1 MLARQL
7 RGHAPL
13 RRAVEEAQLQQ
24 ELAKE
29 RGDEYVSTEHL
40 LIGIASDDEAGQVL
54 RDAGATPE
62 RLVEALSQVR
72 GGGRITSPDPE
83 GTFQALEK
91 YGDDLTARAREGK
104 IDPVIRCVEP
114 AACPTLTK
122 GEYRYDFGDTAKM
135 AEATGLVDTL
145 VDRDGEKKLTR
156 KPIALG
162 VGLLFFLGFLT
173 FWAVGARVDSVPAE
187 AEIEMR
193 ILEERVIPP
202 RTGLEAGGDTETPQP

>member
-1 MLARQL
+1 M
-7 RGHAPL
+7 
-13 RRAVEEAQLQQ
+13 
-24 ELAKE
+24 
-29 RGDEYVSTEHL
+29 DVSLGLIRTLGVWGFAGFSALGL
-40 LIGIASDDEAGQVL
+40 L
-54 RDAGATPE
+54 
-62 RLVEALSQVR
+62 LVIL
-72 GGGRITSPDPE
+72 P
-83 GTFQALEK
+83 
-91 YGDDLTARAREGK
+91 
-104 IDPVIRCVEP
+104 
-114 AACPTLTK
+114 
-122 GEYRYDFGDTAKM
+122 
-135 AEATGLVDTL
+135 L